1 MLGPR
6 WDPQC
11 LNSSPSLPANA
22 PLGSNL
28 HCLLF
33 KTPHFVFVMK
43 LSGLLT
49 LLPLL
54 LSTSVAY
61 ASGTRDVFQARQAH
75 VKKSLVDV
83 CAALDVDVNL
93 NLIGT

>member
-1 MLGPR
+1 MFGFFSL
-6 WDPQC
+6 
-11 LNSSPSLPANA
+11 SSGQRPL
-22 PLGSNL
+22 LGSNL
-28 HCLLF
+28 HFLLL
-33 KTPHFVFVMK
+33 KTPYFVFVMK

-54 LSTSVAY
+54 LSSSAVY

-83 CAALDVDVNL
+83 CAALDLDVNVGL
-93 NLIGT
+93 VGT